1 MTHALQFCNLLEAL
15 ACASGT
21 GSGVKVFVFC
31 LIPTGSHFD
40 RIFDP
45 LIACRGIRY
54 LLEH

>member
-31 LIPTGSHFD
+31 LIPTGSHFY